1 MKKLLSLLLVLSV
14 LSGTAAFADGTE
26 DSGIIDSA
34 ALNAWMDAYV
44 AEHNLAAG
52 SQDFSVGF
60 CYTGTGDFWYYNADV
75 FMYSAS
81 MYKVPVSMLMA
92 EKEAAGEV
100 TPATVI
106 QGTTLEYLE
115 STALTHSNNDSGHA
129 MVDYLGGT
137 YSGKCSDMTIG
148 YTELTEDYF
157 PQDFYDY
164 SYYSARYMTQVMK
177 TLYDG
182 QTADT
187 FPHVIDYL
195 LPAQPGAYF
204 KISLGQYDVAQKYGA
219 FEEQNGAQNN
229 HCTAIIYTPTPIIVT
244 VMTRNVGDYQRR
256 ISEVGA
262 YLAEYSLTLDEKRE
276 ELKTAPPAPSEVL
289 PEEPE
294 ETAAEPGLN
303 PEMTETQPQTEPVP
317 AAVQEPAAAE
327 TGRGSAVS
335 VKSRLITILGIS
347 LFLVLLVITVLI
359 LIEKGKAEKRA
370 EETRKKT
377 APKPKKETLREDPPG
392 YRPRH

>member
-1 MKKLLSLLLVLSV
+1 MKKLLSLLLALSM
-14 LSGTAAFADGTE
+14 LSGFAVFAE
-26 DSGIIDSA
+26 EESSGIIDEA

-44 AEHNLAAG
+44 AEHNLTG
-52 SQDFSVGF
+52 GGQDFSVGF

-92 EKEAAGEV
+92 EKEVAGEV
-100 TPATVI
+100 TPGTVI

-137 YSGKCSDMTIG
+137 YSGKCSDMTIR
-148 YTELTEDYF
+148 YTDLAEDYF

-182 QTADT
+182 QAENA

-204 KISLGQYDVAQKYGA
+204 KISLSQYDVAQKYGA
-219 FEEQNGAQNN
+219 FEEKTGAQNN

-262 YLAEYSLTLDEKRE
+262 YLAEYALSLDEKWE
-276 ELKTAPPAPSEVL
+276 ELKNAPPAPTESL
-289 PEEPE
+289 SE
-294 ETAAEPGLN
+294 ETEAVPAEAEPNG
-303 PEMTETQPQTEPVP
+303 EQAETRTETTPVP
-317 AAVQEPAAAE
+317 TAAQEATAAE
-327 TGRGSAVS
+327 TGHSGAAGIRNKLVT
-335 VKSRLITILGIS
+335 VLGIG
-347 LFLVLLVITVLI
+347 LFLVLLVIAVLI
-359 LIEKGKAEKRA
+359 LAEKEKAEKKA
-370 EETRKKT
+370 EETRKK
-377 APKPKKETLREDPPG
+377 AAAAKDAEKETSG